1 MIKLPASKTS
11 MLKSR
16 VTAGAFG
23 VAIRFRLKSLVVPSS
38 GNSAKIHTQFP

>member
-1 MIKLPASKTS
+1 MIKLPGYKMSTP
-11 MLKSR
+11 KSR

-23 VAIRFRLKSLVVPSS
+23 VAIRFRLTSLVVPSS

>member
-1 MIKLPASKTS
+1 MIKLPGYKMSTP
-11 MLKSR
+11 KSR

-23 VAIRFRLKSLVVPSS
+23 VAIRFRLTSLVVPSC